1 MEIPY
6 TVERRADT
14 GLWNAKIGIWLF
26 LASEVML
33 FGGLFSAYVFL
44 RVGASASGAYVWP
57 VGVLN
62 VPIGFINT
70 VLLIASSVTVILAWA
85 SLKLGE
91 YRRYQWFMT
100 ATLLLA
106 GGFLVFKSFEY
117 KAKFEHYGIILKD
130 GTEITGHDLRVYDD
144 RLTIVPDKHPVG
156 HGKEDS
162 AHGSGVTEK
171 PAGVMGGEE
180 GGGPEEGGHGVGE
193 GGHEPIEVPRD
204 QVRRWSNFG
213 PKYNPFYA
221 IYFTMTGL
229 HALHVVGGM
238 VVLGYFLFRGRRL
251 WERSPE
257 HLANRVEVGGLF
269 WHFVDLVWI
278 FLFPLLYL
286 L

>member
-6 TVERRADT
+6 TVERRPDT

-44 RVGASASGAYVWP
+44 RVGAATSGEYVWP
-57 VGVLN
+57 TGVLN
-62 VPIGFINT
+62 VPIGFTNT
-70 VLLIASSVTVILAWA
+70 VLLIASSVTVILSWA
-85 SLKLGE
+85 ALKLRE
-91 YRRYQWFMT
+91 YRRYQLYMA
-100 ATLLLA
+100 ATLFMA

-117 KAKFEHYGIILKD
+117 KAKFEHYGIFLKD
-130 GTEITGHDLRVYDD
+130 GAEITGHELKVFDD
-144 RLTIVPDKHPVG
+144 HLTIIPDAHPTG
-156 HGKEDS
+156 HGKS
-162 AHGSGVTEK
+162 GAPHHGGKDNATPHQVDD
-171 PAGVMGGEE
+171 GEH
-180 GGGPEEGGHGVGE
+180 GGGPDDATYGGGHQA
-193 GGHEPIEVPRD
+193 IEVPRE

-229 HALHVVGGM
+229 HALHVMGGM
-238 VVLGYFLFRGRRL
+238 VVLGYFLFRGHRL
-251 WERSPE
+251 WETNPE